1 VYEEAGVRL
10 ALLCLAL
17 VGCKPEPKVP
27 RLVETFGI
35 ETAGDE
41 FTTIFPAGAALPT
54 SFEST
59 FSTQDDLQPTFKVRF
74 ISGVGVSAKSARTV
88 LELVVPIEHP
98 APCAVPVIEVKV
110 KVSETGKV
118 SFHAHERGSST
129 SLDRDDL
136 QLAVGR

>member
-1 VYEEAGVRL
+1 MSRGLPVA
-10 ALLCLAL
+10 LCLVL
-17 VGCKPEPKVP
+17 VGCKPEPKAP

-54 SFEST
+54 SYEST

-74 ISGVGVSAKSARTV
+74 ISGVGVSASRARTV
-88 LELVVPIEHP
+88 LDLVVPIEHP
-98 APCAVPVIEVKV
+98 APRAVPVIEVKV

-118 SFHAHERGSST
+118 AFHAHERGSPT
-129 SLDRDDL
+129 SLVRDDI

>member
-1 VYEEAGVRL
+1 MLRL

-17 VGCKPEPKVP
+17 AGCKPEPKVP

-59 FSTQDDLQPTFKVRF
+59 FSTQDDLQPKVRF

-98 APCAVPVIEVKV
+98 APRAVPVIEVKV

-118 SFHAHERGSST
+118 SFHAHERGSPT
-129 SLDRDDL
+129 SLVRDDL
-136 QLAVGR
+136 QVAVGR